1 MSLCLSGLFWSPVYV
16 LGVIVYQGG
25 CIMCNL
31 HVKKGSIGAWHI
43 LSIFEL
49 MNSFRTEI
57 ALFLHIGIW
66 ICSMPDVIFFDL
78 FFFFNLFQ
86 FQWKTYES
94 CLGTCL
100 VEGTSLICEV
110 HFTVLWLYDLVQE
123 NLCNELQRYR
133 SENAAS
139 WNRHKIHVFTVESSQ
154 LALAVRKCSYMGI
167 CRITNPINRS
177 WFFSFSFFFF
187 FLFYMI

>member
-1 MSLCLSGLFWSPVYV
+1 MNLF
-16 LGVIVYQGG
+16 
-25 CIMCNL
+25 N
-31 HVKKGSIGAWHI
+31 AW
-43 LSIFEL
+43 
-49 MNSFRTEI
+49 
-57 ALFLHIGIW
+57 
-66 ICSMPDVIFFDL
+66 CDFFDL
-78 FFFFNLFQ
+78 FFFFQ
-86 FQWKTYES
+86 FVWKTCES
-94 CLGTCL
+94 CIGTCL

-139 WNRHKIHVFTVESSQ
+139 WNRHKIHVSTVESSQ

-187 FLFYMI
+187 FSFLHDLTCILLLPPKSFSFFAYTWH